1 VTTPLVG
8 TGDFTATIT
17 GIPSDIQL
25 DLQAGVVIAANT
37 TQSFGPYAM
46 TEPSYAVSTDAL
58 FNVAATVANYA
69 VTLRWL
75 DPVTSALVASEK
87 WYPTGTT
94 SSPPVNS
101 QLTVGRGPTKAAILV
116 IQVTNGDPAQSM
128 TLDFTLW
135 QSSRTVT
142 RDDWRGLALGGGYPF
157 YTVPLAES
165 RAGLL
170 GWVTNQGIANTIS
183 FSWQAALYFGQAQL
197 FYSMS
202 SVTNVNLI
210 VTVPFENR
218 TSPFYPTLFSGPL
231 TLLQNTLNLSL
242 PRCPVVVTISNNS
255 GGPVTVSWS
264 LTIQEFAS

>member
-1 VTTPLVG
+1 MTTPLVG
-8 TGDFTATIT
+8 TGDFT
-17 GIPSDIQL
+17 GSMSVVPSDIQL

-46 TEPSYAVSTDAL
+46 TEPSYAITTDAL
-58 FNVAATVANYA
+58 FSALAAVANYA
-69 VTLRWL
+69 VVFRWL
-75 DPVTSALVASEK
+75 DPVTGALVASEK

-101 QLTVGRGPTKAAILV
+101 QLTVGRGPTKAAVLL

-128 TLDFTLW
+128 TIDFTLW
-135 QSSRTVT
+135 QSSRVVT

-157 YTVPLAES
+157 YTVPLSES
-165 RAGLL
+165 RAGIL
-170 GWVTNQGIANTIS
+170 GWVNLQAIANTIS

-197 FYSMS
+197 FYSLS

-210 VTVPFENR
+210 VSVPFENR
-218 TSPFYPTLFSGPL
+218 TTPNYPQLFSGPL

-242 PRCPVVVTISNNS
+242 PRCPVIITISNNS
-255 GGPVTVSWS
+255 GGPVTASWS